1 MRVGLRG
8 VVVISIDWYCSAGFV
23 GLGGGSWARRRSTSD
38 INSSDSLCNVYN
50 FGDLTLSVLEIIN
63 GDDWVLTL
71 VVVVGKRIVQ
81 LVMRMSNGASA
92 EEDRENE

>member
-8 VVVISIDWYCSAGFV
+8 GVVICIDWYCSAG
-23 GLGGGSWARRRSTSD
+23 SRARRRSTSD
-38 INSSDSLCNVYN
+38 VNCSDSLCNVYN

-81 LVMRMSNGASA
+81 LVVRMSNGASA